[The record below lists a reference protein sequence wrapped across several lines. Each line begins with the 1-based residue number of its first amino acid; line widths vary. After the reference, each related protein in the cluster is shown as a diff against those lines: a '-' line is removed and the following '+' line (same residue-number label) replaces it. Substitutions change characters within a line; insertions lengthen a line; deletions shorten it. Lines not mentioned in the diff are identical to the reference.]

1 MPTLQY
7 FDITD
12 SSIKVVNEEKS
23 PEKRFENSEDENAT
37 LWFENMTLDAKL
49 DEETSA
55 LWFEIMMGEMRNE

>member
-1 MPTLQY
+1 MSTLQY
-7 FDITD
+7 FDIKD
-12 SSIKVVNEEKS
+12 SKVQVVNEEKS
-23 PEKRFENSEDENAT
+23 PEKRLGNLEDENAT

>member
-7 FDITD
+7 FDIKD
-12 SSIKVVNEEKS
+12 LSVKVVNEEKS
-23 PEKRFENSEDENAT
+23 PEKRFENLEDENAT